1 MARIVRDGLY
11 GKVRGRASRY
21 DGGNASMSDNT
32 KDILVALIIA
42 IIGLILALSYFDVLV
57 K

>member
-1 MARIVRDGLY
+1 
-11 GKVRGRASRY
+11 
-21 DGGNASMSDNT
+21 MSDNM
-32 KDILVALIIA
+32 KDILVGLIIA